1 MAVRA
6 HAVRG
11 ALAPEARQT
20 RAGFWSDAARRL
32 RRDPTTMVALAILGL
47 LVLLAACADL
57 LAAHLFNATPAEQN
71 LFRTYQKPTLAE
83 PAYWLGSDDLGRS
96 QVVRLIY
103 GARVSL
109 FIGVF
114 GAFVALAIGV
124 TLGMSAAYLGG
135 WWDDLVVWLVTTLEG
150 IPLLFLL
157 ILVGVYFRLTP
168 LSLAVLIGALGWL
181 GICNLS
187 RGQTLALRERE
198 YVLAARALGVSTS
211 RIMFR
216 HILPNLLPLMI
227 VAMMLSVGGII
238 LGEAALSFLGFG
250 IQPPQPSWGNMLSG
264 ATQFYY
270 RGPHL
275 IVVPGIAITTTVLC
289 LALVGDGLRD
299 ALDPRLGGPTQA
311 RRDK

>member
-1 MAVRA
+1 MAIRVQAARGVAIAPRQRRA
-6 HAVRG
+6 
-11 ALAPEARQT
+11 
-20 RAGFWSDAARRL
+20 RAGFWTDAARRL
-32 RRDPTTMVALAILGL
+32 RRDPTTMIALTILGL
-47 LVLLAACADL
+47 MVLVAVSADL
-57 LAAHLFNATPAEQN
+57 LATRLFDATLSEQD
-71 LFRTYQKPTLAE
+71 LFRTYQKPTLSE
-83 PAYWLGSDDLGRS
+83 PAYWLGTDDLGRS
-96 QVVRLIY
+96 QIVRLIY

-114 GAFVALAIGV
+114 GAFVALGIGV
-124 TLGMSAAYLGG
+124 TLGMSAAYFGG
-135 WWDDLVVWLVTTLEG
+135 WWDDIVVWLVTTLEG

-157 ILVGVYFRLTP
+157 ILVGVYFQLTP
-168 LSLAVLIGALGWL
+168 VSLAILIGALGWL

-198 YVLAARALGVSTS
+198 YVLAARALGVSS
-211 RIMFR
+211 PRIMFR

-250 IQPPQPSWGNMLSG
+250 IQPPEPSWGNMLSG
-264 ATQFYY
+264 ATQFYF

-275 IVVPGIAITTTVLC
+275 IIVPGIAISITVLC

-299 ALDPRLGGPTQA
+299 ALDPRLGRATSE
-311 RRDK
+311 RRP

>member
-1 MAVRA
+1 MT
-6 HAVRG
+6 
-11 ALAPEARQT
+11 LAEQ
-20 RAGFWSDAARRL
+20 
-32 RRDPTTMVALAILGL
+32 
-47 LVLLAACADL
+47 DL
-57 LAAHLFNATPAEQN
+57 L
-71 LFRTYQKPTLAE
+71 RTYQKPTLAE

-96 QVVRLIY
+96 QIVRLVY

-114 GAFVALAIGV
+114 GAFVALGIGV
-124 TLGMSAAYLGG
+124 TLGMSAAYFGG
-135 WWDDLVVWLVTTLEG
+135 WWDDIVIWLVTTLEG

-157 ILVGVYFRLTP
+157 ILVGVYFQLTP
-168 LSLAVLIGALGWL
+168 VSLAILIGALGWL

-198 YVLAARALGVSTS
+198 YVLAARALGVSS
-211 RIMFR
+211 PRIMFR

-227 VAMMLSVGGII
+227 VSMMLSVGGII

-264 ATQFYY
+264 ATQFYF

-275 IVVPGIAITTTVLC
+275 IVVPGIAISITVLC

-299 ALDPRLGGPTQA
+299 AFDPRLGRSTSD
-311 RRDK
+311 RRT

>member
-1 MAVRA
+1 MAIRVLAARVTLTVPRA
-6 HAVRG
+6 TR
-11 ALAPEARQT
+11 T
-20 RAGFWSDAARRL
+20 RAGFWTDAGRRL
-32 RRDPTTMVALAILGL
+32 RRDLTTMVALVILGVMV
-47 LVLLAACADL
+47 LVAASADL
-57 LAAHLFNATPAEQN
+57 LATHVFHATLAEQD
-71 LFRTYQKPTLAE
+71 LLRTYQKPTLSE

-96 QVVRLIY
+96 QIVRLVY

-114 GAFVALAIGV
+114 GAFVALGIGV
-124 TLGMSAAYLGG
+124 TLGMSAAYFGG
-135 WWDDLVVWLVTTLEG
+135 WWDDIVIWLVTTLEG

-157 ILVGVYFRLTP
+157 ILVGVYFQLTP
-168 LSLAVLIGALGWL
+168 VSLAILIGALGWL

-198 YVLAARALGVSTS
+198 YVLAARALGVSS
-211 RIMFR
+211 PRIMFR

-227 VAMMLSVGGII
+227 VSMMLSVGGII

-264 ATQFYY
+264 ATQFYF

-275 IVVPGIAITTTVLC
+275 IVVPGIAISITVLC

-299 ALDPRLGGPTQA
+299 AFDPRLGRSTSD
-311 RRDK
+311 RRT

>member
-1 MAVRA
+1 MASQVLAARVTLTVPRA
-6 HAVRG
+6 TR
-11 ALAPEARQT
+11 T
-20 RAGFWSDAARRL
+20 RAGFWTDAGRRL
-32 RRDPTTMVALAILGL
+32 RRDPTTMVALVVLGAMV
-47 LVLLAACADL
+47 LVAASADL
-57 LAAHLFNATPAEQN
+57 LATHLFDATLREQD
-71 LFRTYQKPTLAE
+71 LLRTYQKPTLSE

-96 QVVRLIY
+96 QIVRLVY

-114 GAFVALAIGV
+114 GAFVALSIGV
-124 TLGMSAAYLGG
+124 TFGMSAAYFGG
-135 WWDDLVVWLVTTLEG
+135 WWDDIVVWLVTTLEG

-157 ILVGVYFRLTP
+157 ILVGVYFQLTP
-168 LSLAVLIGALGWL
+168 VSLAVLIGGLGWL

-198 YVLAARALGVSTS
+198 YVLAARALGVSS
-211 RIMFR
+211 PRIMFR

-264 ATQFYY
+264 ATQFYF

-275 IVVPGIAITTTVLC
+275 IVVPGIAISITVLC

-299 ALDPRLGGPTQA
+299 AFDPRLGRSSSE
-311 RRDK
+311 RRP

>member
-1 MAVRA
+1 MASRTEAARVAIAPRA
-6 HAVRG
+6 RRA
-11 ALAPEARQT
+11 
-20 RAGFWSDAARRL
+20 RAGFWTDAGRRL
-32 RRDPTTMVALAILGL
+32 RRDPTTMVALVILGVMV
-47 LVLLAACADL
+47 LVAASADL
-57 LAAHLFNATPAEQN
+57 LATHVFHMTLAEQD
-71 LFRTYQKPTLAE
+71 LLRTYQKPTLAE

-96 QVVRLIY
+96 QIVRLVY

-114 GAFVALAIGV
+114 GAFVALGIGV
-124 TLGMSAAYLGG
+124 TLGMSAAYFGG
-135 WWDDLVVWLVTTLEG
+135 WWDDIVIWLVTTLEG

-157 ILVGVYFRLTP
+157 ILVGVYFQLTAV
-168 LSLAVLIGALGWL
+168 SLAILIGVLGWL

-198 YVLAARALGVSTS
+198 YVLAARALGVSS
-211 RIMFR
+211 PRIMFR

-264 ATQFYY
+264 ATQFYF

-275 IVVPGIAITTTVLC
+275 IVVPGIAISITVLC

-299 ALDPRLGGPTQA
+299 AFDPRLGRSTSD
-311 RRDK
+311 RRT